1 MPGFPRR
8 SILTTRI
15 VAISSR
21 SRGSDRCRIVATD
34 AINTM
39 LTRRN
44 RRTAGA
50 DLKRR
55 NTMSFTSRTGI
66 KVLIVVAS
74 VGAAG
79 IVAERHL
86 AASPSPVNSTK
97 AESPPR
103 VEVVHPRRATVAKRL
118 QTNATLE
125 AFEESDLFAK
135 VSGYLSDVRVDI
147 GDHVKAGQVLAV
159 IDIPEME
166 QELAEAKAQ
175 LESKQSSL
183 EIARR
188 QLDHFKANVMLQNA
202 LLKRREELGA
212 AGHFISDRTLDEVR
226 ANAEIAKADLGVAEA
241 NRALAANEVDVAA
254 ATVEKIKALLAY
266 TQIVAPFDGVVSRRQ
281 VNRGDLVQAAT
292 ATRTTPSAGSLFTV
306 QRIDTIRV
314 FCDVPEDDV
323 PHLHVG
329 DPAIVRP
336 SGFDGKPFIG
346 KVTRFSLR
354 LDPETRNMRT
364 EIDLPN
370 PRERLYP
377 GTYAVVSLEMNRR
390 PDVLTVPATAVGSD
404 GDGNFVY
411 TITDHRITRLA
422 VKTGL
427 TDNGRIEVIEGLSE
441 ETLVVASTKG
451 APPLRTAVQP
461 QMARENS

>member
-1 MPGFPRR
+1 
-8 SILTTRI
+8 
-15 VAISSR
+15 
-21 SRGSDRCRIVATD
+21 
-34 AINTM
+34 
-39 LTRRN
+39 
-44 RRTAGA
+44 
-50 DLKRR
+50 
-55 NTMSFTSRTGI
+55 MSFTNRTGI
-66 KVLIVVAS
+66 KVLVVV
-74 VGAAG
+74 VGVATAG
-79 IVAERHL
+79 IVADWHL

-97 AESPPR
+97 ADSPPR
-103 VEVVHPRRATVAKRL
+103 VEVVRPRRVTVAQRL

-125 AFEESDLFAK
+125 AFEEADLFAK

-183 EIARR
+183 ESTRR
-188 QLDHFKANVMLQNA
+188 QLDHYKANVMLQNA

-212 AGHFISDRTLDEVR
+212 AGHFISDRALDEVR
-226 ANAEIAKADLGVAEA
+226 ANAEIAKADLSVAEA
-241 NRALAANEVDVAA
+241 NRTLAANEVDVAA
-254 ATVEKIKALLAY
+254 ATVEKIKTLLAY
-266 TQIVAPFDGVVSRRQ
+266 TRIVAPFDGVVARRL

-314 FCDVPEDDV
+314 FCDVPENDV

-329 DPAIVRP
+329 DPAIVKP
-336 SGFDGKPFIG
+336 AGFDGKPFTG
-346 KVTRFSLR
+346 RVTRFSLR

-364 EIDLPN
+364 EIDLSN
-370 PRERLYP
+370 PDERLYP
-377 GTYAVVSLEMNRR
+377 GTYAEVSLEMNRR
-390 PDVLTVPATAVGSD
+390 PDALTVPAAAVGSD

-411 TITDHRITRLA
+411 TITDNRITRLA

-427 TDNGRIEVIEGLSE
+427 TDNGRIEMTAGLSE
-441 ETLVVASTKG
+441 ETPVVAIIKG
-451 APPLRTAVQP
+451 VPPLRTAVQP
-461 QMARENS
+461 QMVR